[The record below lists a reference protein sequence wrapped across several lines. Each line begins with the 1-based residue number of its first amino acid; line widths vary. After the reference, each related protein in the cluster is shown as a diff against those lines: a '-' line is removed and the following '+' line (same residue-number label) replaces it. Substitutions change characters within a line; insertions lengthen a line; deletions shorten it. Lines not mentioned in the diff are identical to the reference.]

1 MLQDLEITSAS
12 EKLAECQET
21 IFHLGRQ
28 LQAMGSPT
36 ASSQVTVTS
45 NAMTTMVCKK
55 KSSQRTSLLDKLL
68 AEDSAGRR
76 YSGFPTAKDIL
87 CTSNSATMVDST
99 SASTSGLENTI
110 NSSEIFLK
118 TNDIRHQ
125 GAEAVGNSSA
135 IIRSKDISDR
145 GLWKNM
151 LWRLKKSHSKKGP
164 SHMLHNTTT

>member
-1 MLQDLEITSAS
+1 
-12 EKLAECQET
+12 
-21 IFHLGRQ
+21 
-28 LQAMGSPT
+28 MGSPT
-36 ASSQVTVTS
+36 AASKVTVTS
-45 NAMTTMVCKK
+45 NTMTTMVCK

-76 YSGFPTAKDIL
+76 YQGSPTAKEVL
-87 CTSNSATMVDST
+87 GTLNSPTMVDST
-99 SASTSGLENTI
+99 SASTSGIENTI
-110 NSSEIFLK
+110 NSSETSLK
-118 TNDIRHQ
+118 TNDIGNQ
-125 GAEAVGNSSA
+125 GAEAVGNSFA